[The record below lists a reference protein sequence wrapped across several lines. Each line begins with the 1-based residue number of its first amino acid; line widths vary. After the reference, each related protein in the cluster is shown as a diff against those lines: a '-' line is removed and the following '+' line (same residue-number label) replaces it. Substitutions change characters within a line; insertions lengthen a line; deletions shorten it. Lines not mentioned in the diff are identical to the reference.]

1 MSHTKWISG
10 PVSICQLKVHADGS
24 SIEYEI
30 FGDVHNSV
38 DNYCP
43 ECTGSVCPVDIV
55 AYINQEITN
64 AEQTEDAPFLHILYE
79 GSDAGCTMSSDPY
92 PLDRVATMFC
102 GKKGANYHVHD
113 IDIRKEGIL
122 GALEENTTMSSFM
135 GELAR
140 MNHSWTQTL
149 SVFLECNLHATD
161 YQQCFHDRLPTT
173 HFEDETINQD
183 VISPGGP
190 SRIRHYTQ
198 LLNSATQRCIR
209 THWRNDISQRYLLN
223 GLYLTSCMDNDTETT
238 FEQRECFLN
247 PDKTSFDN
255 FMMILGSVLMEWY
268 TIILSLSTINTDGN
282 PIKQSDRPRA
292 KKVIIYVGEAH
303 QFHIVEFLKRLYPD
317 NTTMTI
323 TQDSSSEYYRR
334 YHEHNRNRCTSK
346 ISIPLPY

>member
-1 MSHTKWISG
+1 
-10 PVSICQLKVHADGS
+10 
-24 SIEYEI
+24 
-30 FGDVHNSV
+30 
-38 DNYCP
+38 
-43 ECTGSVCPVDIV
+43 
-55 AYINQEITN
+55 
-64 AEQTEDAPFLHILYE
+64 
-79 GSDAGCTMSSDPY
+79 
-92 PLDRVATMFC
+92 
-102 GKKGANYHVHD
+102 
-113 IDIRKEGIL
+113 
-122 GALEENTTMSSFM
+122 
-135 GELAR
+135 

-346 ISIPLPY
+346 ISIPLPYWVCSRTIEGVHSIASVLFLWFWFSDFIYVHDNIPITTRTTLANLTLGTCSKLNNQRLFGVFDR